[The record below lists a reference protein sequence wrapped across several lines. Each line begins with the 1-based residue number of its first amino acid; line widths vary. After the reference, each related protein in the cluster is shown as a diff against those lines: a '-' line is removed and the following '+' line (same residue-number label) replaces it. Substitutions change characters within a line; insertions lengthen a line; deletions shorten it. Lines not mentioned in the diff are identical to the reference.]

1 MSKKVTLQMLLAG
14 KLEDMQF
21 KTTADKVLIMN
32 SDGSAE
38 KLSDRLVDIA
48 VALNGVVTEAEV
60 EKIAGKAIAN
70 ILADAPEA
78 FDTFKEIVD
87 YLQNNVDAMAA
98 INAAISNKVDKVDGK
113 GLSTNDFTD
122 AYRAKLDAID
132 ELLITEVKASEIN
145 GNIVV
150 DDEEIKVYEHPSD
163 EGWNHI
169 PAGGAEG
176 QVLAF
181 EAPGKAKWV
190 DGATGGVGTQG
201 PAGPQGPQGE
211 MGPQGPA
218 GADGA
223 DGADGKSAYEIAV
236 EHGFE
241 GSESEWLES
250 LKGKDG
256 NTAEVTK
263 ESIGLGNVDNTADA
277 DKQVLSASKLTKSIK
292 IGLSGA
298 FTALT
303 EFDGSKDITLTVD
316 SIDATK
322 LSGVIPYENLPE
334 FATTGNVQA
343 DLAETDESS
352 PAFVKNKQVISE
364 TLLPKVEK
372 LLEPKVEIEGDI
384 IPGTFVVVNAAGNLT
399 CTNSTPE
406 GNQPTLV
413 AGATVTVTAL
423 VDGGTSLEIPDG
435 VSKNFNLFHKGV
447 LLVNNID
454 YTVSDT
460 TINLLS
466 HTTYKGDQYT
476 FISYTGSY
484 DFGADLG
491 IANENKL
498 GLVKSSTGMNRV
510 QVNELG
516 EMYIEQ
522 IDMRSLVTS
531 GTSDIIL
538 SGGTA

>member
-32 SDGSAE
+32 ADGSAE

-48 VALNGVVTEAEV
+48 VALNGVVTESEV

-98 INAAISNKVDKVDGK
+98 INAAISNKVDKVAGK

-132 ELLITEVKASEIN
+132 ELAITEVKASEIN
-145 GNIVV
+145 GNIIV

-163 EGWNHI
+163 EGWHHI

-176 QVLAF
+176 QVLAY

-190 DGATGGVGTQG
+190 DGNTGGVGIQG

-211 MGPQGPA
+211 MGPQGEA
-218 GADGA
+218 GKDGEN
-223 DGADGKSAYEIAV
+223 GVDGKSAYEIAV
-236 EHGFE
+236 EHGFT

-263 ESIGLGNVDNTADA
+263 ESIGLGNVDNTADK
-277 DKQVLSASKLTKSIK
+277 DKEVLSASKLTKSIK
-292 IGLSGA
+292 FGLAGA
-298 FTALT
+298 FTALAD
-303 EFDGSKDITLTVD
+303 FDGSKDITLTVD
-316 SIDATK
+316 SVDATK
-322 LSGVIPYENLPE
+322 LSGKIPLANLPE

-343 DLAETDESS
+343 DLAETDETS

-372 LLEPKVEIEGDI
+372 MLEPKVEIDGDI
-384 IPGTFVVVNAAGNLT
+384 IPGAFVVVNAAGNLI
-399 CTNSTPE
+399 CTNSAPE
-406 GNQPTLV
+406 GSSPTLI

-423 VDGGTSLEIPDG
+423 VDDGTSLEIPDG

-447 LLVNNID
+447 LMVNNID
-454 YTVSDT
+454 YVVRDT
-460 TINLLS
+460 TIELLS
-466 HTTYKGDQYT
+466 HKTRKGEVYT
-476 FISYTGSY
+476 FISYNGNY

-491 IANENKL
+491 IADEQRP
-498 GLVKSSTGMNRV
+498 GLVKSSTGLNRV
-510 QVNELG
+510 TVDENG